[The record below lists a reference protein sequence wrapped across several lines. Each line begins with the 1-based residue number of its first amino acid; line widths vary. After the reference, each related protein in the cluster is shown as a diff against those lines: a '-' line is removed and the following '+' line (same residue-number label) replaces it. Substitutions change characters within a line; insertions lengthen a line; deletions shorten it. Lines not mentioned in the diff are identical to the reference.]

1 MMWYS
6 LWMKS
11 LEAQVFFVNRWS
23 SVLHPSRHKWHN
35 CIRCITSQTNMDRK
49 SNSIPF
55 SLHSSWT
62 VAEALVSVCTRIFY
76 VCWQPQLLKW
86 CIKVCVLGDWSH
98 ENNKKAIH
106 LHAVL
111 LSFFPW
117 YWSGK
122 RNFTRESMSSD
133 ILAKLRLGEKAN
145 INGFIHPCIPGV
157 TPRKIG

>member
-23 SVLHPSRHKWHN
+23 SVLHPSRHKRHN

-49 SNSIPF
+49 SNSVPF

-62 VAEALVSVCTRIFY
+62 VEEALVSVCIRIFY

-98 ENNKKAIH
+98 ENNKKSYPFTCCSVVI
-106 LHAVL
+106 LPLVL
-111 LSFFPW
+111 IRQEKF
-117 YWSGK
+117 YQGK
-122 RNFTRESMSSD
+122 YVIWHTCQATTWRKSQYKW
-133 ILAKLRLGEKAN
+133 I
-145 INGFIHPCIPGV
+145 IHPCIPGV